1 MGDKKI
7 AMKSQGMNLMNRDGF
22 KQGGHFVFT
31 CYVGG
36 DTAVSIDSLKKPV
49 LYGNTEIACKTL
61 SQEKGRKAYNHDH
74 VDLIV
79 FIFLTLNCDRS
90 HTLM

>member
-7 AMKSQGMNLMNRDGF
+7 AMKSQGMNLMNRDDF

-36 DTAVSIDSLKKPV
+36 DTAVSIDSLKKAV
-49 LYGNTEIACKTL
+49 LYGST
-61 SQEKGRKAYNHDH
+61 
-74 VDLIV
+74 
-79 FIFLTLNCDRS
+79 
-90 HTLM
+90 